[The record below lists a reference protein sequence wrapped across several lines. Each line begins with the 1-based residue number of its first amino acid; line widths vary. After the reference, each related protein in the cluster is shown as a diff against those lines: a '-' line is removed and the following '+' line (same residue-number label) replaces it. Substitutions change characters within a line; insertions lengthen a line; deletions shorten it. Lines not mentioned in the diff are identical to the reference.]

1 MSRSC
6 CRMLSSLPARLGVP
20 STRAQRRSPT
30 RPASPTSE
38 ESRRSPA
45 IDFTGYRQTSA
56 TDAIGPKPTAR
67 LKSFWQLR
75 LEREADRV
83 LTDGDKVAVGQLRF
97 DHRLAIDQRAVG
109 ASKVADPEEA
119 APDLDPA
126 VMTGGGR
133 VADHDV
139 VVRCAADGDH
149 LARQRHYT
157 SRKRPCLGGQQR
169 SV

>member
-30 RPASPTSE
+30 RPASPTSD

-67 LKSFWQLR
+67 LKSFWRLR

-97 DHRLAIDQRAVG
+97 AHWVRPEPRALC
-109 ASKVADPEEA
+109 A
-119 APDLDPA
+119 LR
-126 VMTGGGR
+126 GR
-133 VADHDV
+133 DA
-139 VVRCAADGDH
+139 G
-149 LARQRHYT
+149 
-157 SRKRPCLGGQQR
+157 K
-169 SV
+169 